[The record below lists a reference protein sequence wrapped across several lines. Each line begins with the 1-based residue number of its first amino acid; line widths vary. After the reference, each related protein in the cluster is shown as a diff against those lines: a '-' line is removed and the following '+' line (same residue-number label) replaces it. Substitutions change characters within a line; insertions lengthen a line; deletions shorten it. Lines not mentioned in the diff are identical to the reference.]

1 MAWACPQ
8 KAATLVATHL
18 VWPESKRGYIRWAA
32 TYGCIPPAAKVRAWK
47 LWYLL
52 KALLGRRPCRNWP
65 RLPSPE
71 CTEKGT
77 FMPKIKCLLVDDH
90 TLFRQGVRR
99 LLESESDFEVIGES
113 PNAGD
118 AVEKAR
124 DLRPDIVLMD
134 IGMTGLSPFEA
145 ARHIKKN
152 RPETKVLFLTMY
164 EDEDYLVQCLEVGAS
179 GYVLKDT
186 PAPQLV
192 SAVRDVYKGGKYL
205 SSQVLGKLVE
215 DFRSRVRDQKMRPR
229 ISTLT
234 PRERE
239 ILKLLAEGNSV
250 KEIAVLLGLSVKT
263 VEAHKFN
270 LMRKLDIHN
279 KAQLVTYAIQ
289 KKIIKIPVNQ

>member
-1 MAWACPQ
+1 MA
-8 KAATLVATHL
+8 K
-18 VWPESKRGYIRWAA
+18 IR
-32 TYGCIPPAAKVRAWK
+32 
-47 LWYLL
+47 
-52 KALLGRRPCRNWP
+52 
-65 RLPSPE
+65 
-71 CTEKGT
+71 
-77 FMPKIKCLLVDDH
+77 CLLVDDH

-99 LLESESDFEVIGES
+99 LLESESDFEVVGES
-113 PNAGD
+113 PDGGD
-118 AVEKAR
+118 SVEKAR
-124 DLRPDIVLMD
+124 ELRPDVVLMD
-134 IGMTGLSPFEA
+134 IGMPGLSSFEA
-145 ARHIKKN
+145 TRHIKKN

-164 EDEDYLVQCLEVGAS
+164 EDEDYLVQCLEVGAA

-186 PAPQLV
+186 PAQQLV
-192 SAVRDVYKGGKYL
+192 SAVREVYKGGKYL

-215 DFRSRVRDQKMRPR
+215 DFRARVRDARMRPR
-229 ISTLT
+229 MSTLT

-250 KEIAVLLGLSVKT
+250 KEIAILLGLSVKT

>member
-1 MAWACPQ
+1 
-8 KAATLVATHL
+8 
-18 VWPESKRGYIRWAA
+18 
-32 TYGCIPPAAKVRAWK
+32 
-47 LWYLL
+47 
-52 KALLGRRPCRNWP
+52 
-65 RLPSPE
+65 
-71 CTEKGT
+71 
-77 FMPKIKCLLVDDH
+77 MPKIKCLLVDDH

-99 LLESESDFEVIGES
+99 LLESENDFEVVGE
-113 PNAGD
+113 AADGGE

-124 DLRPDIVLMD
+124 ELRPDIVLMD
-134 IGMTGLSPFEA
+134 IGMPGLSSFES
-145 ARHIKKN
+145 ARQIKKN
-152 RPETKVLFLTMY
+152 RMETKILFLTMY
-164 EDEDYLVQCLEVGAS
+164 EDEDYLGQCLEVGAS
-179 GYVLKDT
+179 GCVLKDT
-186 PAPQLV
+186 PAPQLLT
-192 SAVRDVYKGGKYL
+192 AVRDVYKGGKYL

-215 DFRSRVRDQKMRPR
+215 DFRSRVRDTRMRPR

-250 KEIAVLLGLSVKT
+250 KEIAVILGLSVKT